1 MTGEAGYHNLGDEA
15 MALASA
21 HRLKQY
27 FPTADLVATGLDP
40 LGAVL
45 RHQARIVPWP
55 LLPGDIQSSYPLRLI
70 RKYAQK
76 AGAGEDFLDP
86 FLRPLKDV
94 FRQQYQS
101 NESLRSVVKE
111 MEKADFVFDMGHGAL
126 NDVFSPFMICMLYY
140 LAGEL
145 NKPLFISGQS
155 IGPLWRR
162 ASLQML
168 RSTLPVAH
176 TVGLRDSQVS
186 KNILLEQ
193 VGVNDGQVH
202 MVEIGDDTLD
212 LVAKEPAWRSVAPQV
227 VDLIQSG
234 QFVAVQWRTSDY
246 SQHLGDTES
255 LVPLIRLVETIHQ
268 QTGLPIVFVP
278 MSWETRHS
286 DVLVAARIHD
296 FLCQPAYFHVLWNYL
311 EAPDTKWI
319 LGRARF
325 GIGLSYH
332 FHVFSLSQGVPTI
345 PLFTNPYYE
354 VKLKGAMAAFGHSIA
369 PVKYPPTSDT
379 SEQFRNGLEAIL
391 NWSDADRTRLLEH
404 AEASRLAWH
413 DAFRLF
419 AYDCHLER

>member
-21 HRLKQY
+21 YRLKQY
-27 FPTADLVATGLDP
+27 FSTADLVATGLDP

-55 LLPGDIQSSYPLRLI
+55 LLPSEIQSSYPLRLI

-86 FLRPLKDV
+86 FMRPLKDV
-94 FRQQYQS
+94 FRQQYRS

-145 NKPLFISGQS
+145 GKPLFISGQS

-162 ASLQML
+162 FSLEML
-168 RSTLPVAH
+168 RDTLPLAH
-176 TVGLRDSQVS
+176 TIGLRDSQVS
-186 KNILLEQ
+186 KRILSEQ
-193 VGVNDGQVH
+193 VGLSDGQVH

-212 LVAKEPAWRSVAPQV
+212 LVARQPDWRSFAPQL

-246 SQHLGDTES
+246 SQHLGETER
-255 LVPLIRLVETIHQ
+255 LVPLIRLVETIHR
-268 QTGLPIVFVP
+268 QTGLPLIFIP
-278 MSWETRHS
+278 LSWETHHS

-296 FLCQPAYFHVLWNYL
+296 FLCKPAYFHALWNYL
-311 EAPDTKWI
+311 EAPQTKWI

-345 PLFTNPYYE
+345 PLFTNAYYE

-369 PVKYPPTSDT
+369 PVKYPPTSD
-379 SEQFRNGLEAIL
+379 NGELLRDGMEAVL
-391 NWSDADRTRLLEH
+391 CWNDADRARLLDH
-404 AEASRLAWH
+404 AEVSRLAWH
-413 DAFRLF
+413 QAFQQFMHDCRLT
-419 AYDCHLER
+419 